1 MASPLLCVLRASMV
15 EEQCRSGEQ
24 GEREGQ
30 RSEGEPG
37 KSTLVIEHN
46 LDWTTQIIMWITLNE
61 K

>member
-1 MASPLLCVLRASMV
+1 MASPLLCVLRAFMV

-37 KSTLVIEHN
+37 KSTLVMEHN
-46 LDWTTQIIMWITLNE
+46 LD
-61 K
+61 